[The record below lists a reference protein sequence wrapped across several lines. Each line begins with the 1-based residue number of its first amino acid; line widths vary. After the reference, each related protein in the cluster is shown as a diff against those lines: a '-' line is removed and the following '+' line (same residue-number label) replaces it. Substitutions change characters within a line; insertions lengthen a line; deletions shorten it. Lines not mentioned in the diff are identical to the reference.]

1 MKIYLYMKKILAIIT
16 LIFLNLVITSEG
28 LFAQCAMCR
37 ASVESSISE
46 GAGVGAGLNAGILY
60 LSLFPYLILGTVA
73 YLWFRNSKKRH
84 AQRVKVSG
92 NYSG

>member
-1 MKIYLYMKKILAIIT
+1 MKVYLFMKKIFSIIT
-16 LIFLNLVITSEG
+16 LYIIHSVFISQE

-60 LSLFPYLILGTVA
+60 LSAFPYLTLGVLA
-73 YLWFRNSKKRH
+73 FLWYRKSKKRH
-84 AQRVKVSG
+84 ARRLKISG
-92 NYSG
+92 NFSG

>member
-1 MKIYLYMKKILAIIT
+1 MKKILAIIT
-16 LIFLNLVITSEG
+16 LLILNLITTNQE
-28 LFAQCAMCR
+28 LIAQCAMCR

-60 LSLFPYLILGTVA
+60 LSAFPYLILGVLA
-73 YLWFRNSKKRH
+73 FLWYRNSKKRH

-92 NYSG
+92 NFGG

>member
-1 MKIYLYMKKILAIIT
+1 MKIYLCMKKILAIIT
-16 LIFLNLVITSEG
+16 LIILNLVTTSQG

-46 GAGVGAGLNAGILY
+46 GAGIGAGLNAGILY
-60 LSLFPYLILGTVA
+60 LSAFPYIILGVLA
-73 YLWFRNSKKRH
+73 FLWYRNSKKRH